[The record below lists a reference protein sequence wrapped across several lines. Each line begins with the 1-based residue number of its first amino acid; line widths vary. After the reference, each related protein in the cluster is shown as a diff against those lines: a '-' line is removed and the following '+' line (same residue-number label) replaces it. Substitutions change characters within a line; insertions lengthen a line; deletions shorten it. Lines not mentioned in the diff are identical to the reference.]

1 MEKEEELR
9 KWKSP
14 ESNVKGRRLR
24 RREAVEG
31 YLFIMPAMIP
41 FLLFVLIP
49 IVAAIALSFTN
60 YDMLSAP
67 DFVGVSNYMKLFGDK
82 RMWISLWNSVR
93 FMVLAVFISNFLGLM
108 LALLINRKMSKAV
121 SYFIRLCYFLPVIV
135 AYAYISIIWSNW
147 LSKDTGVI
155 NYYLGLLGVEPIGWL
170 VDPAISLY
178 TIVLVDVWKNSGLA
192 MIIYLAGLQNINP
205 ELYEAARL
213 EGAHGWKLTWRITLP
228 LLSPVLMFNLI
239 IFMIN
244 AIQIFDPINLMTKG
258 GPGDASRSIV
268 LYIYDNFAQMKMG
281 YSAAVSVVLFFIL
294 MILTLLEFKA
304 GEKRVEY

>member
-1 MEKEEELR
+1 MGTHKIKE
-9 KWKSP
+9 
-14 ESNVKGRRLR
+14 KGRILPCNPR
-24 RREAVEG
+24 RSEAIAG
-31 YLFIMPAMIP
+31 YLFILPAMIP
-41 FLLFVLIP
+41 FFLFVLIP
-49 IVAAIALSFTN
+49 IVSAIVLSFTN

-67 DFVGVSNYMKLFGDK
+67 QFIGVSNYTKLLSDH
-82 RMWISLWNSVR
+82 RMWTSLWNSVR
-93 FMVLAVFISNFLGLM
+93 FMVLAVFLSNFLGLL
-108 LALLINRKMSKAV
+108 LALLINRKIPKGV

-135 AYAYISIIWSNW
+135 AYAYIAIIWSNW

-155 NYYLGLLGVEPIGWL
+155 NYYLGLIGIEPIGWL
-170 VDPAISLY
+170 VDPAIALY
-178 TIVLVDVWKNSGLA
+178 TIVIVDVWKNSGLA

-213 EGAHGWKLTWRITLP
+213 EGAHGWKLTWKITLP
-228 LLSPVLMFNLI
+228 LLSPVLLFNFI

-281 YSAAVSVVLFFIL
+281 YSAAVSVILFIIL
-294 MILTLLEFKA
+294 MILTLLQFKA